1 MVHIP
6 DDTLTALFDFCK
18 KKQLRMVTANR
29 NGHPMNAKCCE
40 SNEKLQEIQ
49 KLNT

>member
-18 KKQLRMVTANR
+18 KKQFMMVTTNR
-29 NGHPMNAKCCE
+29 NDHPMNAKCC
-40 SNEKLQEIQ
+40 NEKLQEIQ